1 MCVSYVNKIDSMKV
15 KEKNRTYTELH
26 TFYRLSFIYFQGLC
40 STELDEEE
48 EEQAER
54 KKKKEKDSQTL
65 LIFNDT

>member
-1 MCVSYVNKIDSMKV
+1 MKV

-40 STELDEEE
+40 SMELDEEE

-54 KKKKEKDSQTL
+54 KKKERKRQSNFTD
-65 LIFNDT
+65 F

>member
-1 MCVSYVNKIDSMKV
+1 MLERMCVSYVNKIDSMKV

-54 KKKKEKDSQTL
+54 KKERKKKTVKL
-65 LIFNDT
+65 Y

>member
-1 MCVSYVNKIDSMKV
+1 MLERMCVSYVNKTDSMKV

-54 KKKKEKDSQTL
+54 KKERKKKTVKL
-65 LIFNDT
+65 Y